1 MSGYLLDTNVASE
14 TRKGKRTNP
23 GVLAWLESVEDADL
37 FLSVLVA
44 GEIRRGV
51 EQARPKDPVKARALE
66 AWLSGLEQKYGD
78 RVLPVTTGVADQWG
92 RLNAIRPIS
101 TVDGLLA
108 ATALVHDLTLVTRN
122 VTDVAHTGVKL
133 LNPFSNT

>member
-14 TRKGKRTNP
+14 TRKGRRINP
-23 GVLAWLESVEDADL
+23 GVLAWLESVANADL

-51 EQARPKDPVKARALE
+51 EQARSKDPVKARALE
-66 AWLSGLEQKYGD
+66 AWLSGLERKYGD
-78 RVLPVTTGVADQWG
+78 HVLPVTTAIAEQWG
-92 RLNAIRPIS
+92 RLAAIRPIS

-133 LNPFSNT
+133 LNPFSKP